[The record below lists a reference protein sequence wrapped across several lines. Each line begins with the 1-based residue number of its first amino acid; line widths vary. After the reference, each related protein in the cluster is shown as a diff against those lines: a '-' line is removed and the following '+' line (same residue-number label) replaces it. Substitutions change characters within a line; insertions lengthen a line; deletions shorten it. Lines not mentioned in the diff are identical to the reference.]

1 MVDKTLDEMKATGE
15 DSKNMEP
22 VSPAGGSPKAK
33 NRKADV
39 NKSVDPT
46 VDEIEDEVKTP
57 QGPNNTGL
65 KEAFD
70 GLFEDTDLSE
80 DFKVKTL
87 AVFEAAVNEKVA
99 EQTTTLEES
108 FQTNLDEQVATII
121 EDLDAKVDSFLGYI
135 TEQWLEDNAVE
146 IESTFKVEVAESL
159 IESLGVLMSEHN
171 LDTGT
176 EIDALAEMEKRVE
189 TVESKYNESVKAAI
203 SIKEEKAAI
212 AEERDA
218 LKREIEFAIVTEG
231 LTDTQADK
239 LATLAE
245 GMSFD
250 DVEEYTTK
258 LTAIKESYF
267 KESKTPTTD
276 ATEYLEEA
284 VEEEKTKI
292 SDNPTVS
299 GYAAALSRM
308 AK

>member
-87 AVFEAAVNEKVA
+87 AVFEAAVNEKVV

-108 FQTNLDEQVATII
+108 FQKNLDEQVTSIL
-121 EDLDAKVDSFLGYI
+121 EDLDAKVDSYLGHI
-135 TEQWLEDNAVE
+135 VEQWLEDNAVE

-189 TVESKYNESVKAAI
+189 TVESKYNESIKAAI

-276 ATEYLEEA
+276 ATEYLEEE